1 MRFDLMKTFLQI
13 MVFPSKML
21 NLVIK
26 HLGILVRQFGVRFV
40 MFNDVHCE
48 NVKIIVVVMNVTY

>member
-1 MRFDLMKTFLQI
+1 MKTFLQI